1 MDIKTLRSYRLYNI
15 AMFDVVFG
23 IIGTVLLL
31 LLFKEKG
38 KSNTN
43 YIIAGVLLTIPMGI
57 FVHIL
62 FRVNTELNY
71 KLGLSGKPDP

>member
-1 MDIKTLRSYRLYNI
+1 MNIKKLRSYRIYNI

-23 IIGTVLLL
+23 ILGMILIM

-38 KSNTN
+38 KSPTN
-43 YIIAGVLLTIPMGI
+43 YVIAGVLLTIPIGI
-57 FVHIL
+57 FIHVL

-71 KLGLSGKPDP
+71 KLGLSDKPDE